1 MTAPHNLTRE
11 IFGDSFCGLGK
22 KDYLCIDKFM
32 IGMKVLVRI
41 IFAVLFL
48 ATAAG
53 AAAQTK
59 NTRQTREE
67 YIYRYRRIAVDH
79 MERYGIP
86 ASITLA
92 QGILESDCGNSRLS
106 RSSNNHFGIK
116 CKKDWTGNRVYHDD
130 DEKGECFRSYETV
143 EESYEDHARFLDN
156 SPRYE
161 KLFSYPT
168 DDYRSWAH
176 GLKAAGYAT
185 APDYALRLIKIIE
198 ESKLYLFDR
207 PSGIE
212 QYDLSTRPIAA
223 EGKNPAERVPGGTP
237 GPGRI
242 DPDNFMVSVSDWSGY
257 PIYREGERYYTLPR
271 EGDTYEKIGATFRIS
286 ARNLRKFNDAAAG
299 VQPANGQ
306 KIFLGKKR
314 GGWGKA
320 TTKAERKRMTEQLAQ
335 TTRKTAQ
342 TQQAQKSKARP
353 AKSRTPKLHTV
364 EQGETLYSIAG
375 KYGLEWQRIARR
387 NKIDPRNPVIYIGQE
402 LHLR

>member
-1 MTAPHNLTRE
+1 MK
-11 IFGDSFCGLGK
+11 ILG
-22 KDYLCIDKFM
+22 
-32 IGMKVLVRI
+32 RI
-41 IFAVLFL
+41 IFSVIFL
-48 ATAAG
+48 AGVSVT
-53 AAAQTK
+53 AAQTK
-59 NTRQTREE
+59 VVRQTREE
-67 YIYRYRRIAVDH
+67 YIYRYRQIAVDH

-116 CKKDWTGNRVYHDD
+116 CKRDWTGDRVYHDD
-130 DEKGECFRSYETV
+130 DEKGECFRSYGTV

-168 DDYRSWAH
+168 DDYRNWAH

-198 ESKLYLFDR
+198 ESRLYLFDR

-212 QYDLSTRPIAA
+212 QYDLATRPLTA
-223 EGKNPAERVPGGTP
+223 GGTNPARGAADRAPKPGQ
-237 GPGRI
+237 I
-242 DPDNFMVSVSDWSGY
+242 DPDNFVVSISDWSGY

-271 EGDTYEKIGATFRIS
+271 GGDTYETIGATFRIS
-286 ARNLRKFNDAAAG
+286 ARNLRKFNLAAAG
-299 VQPANGQ
+299 AQPAGGQ
-306 KIFLGKKR
+306 KVFLGRKR

-320 TTKAERKRMTEQLAQ
+320 TTKAERKRMREQLAQ
-335 TTRKTAQ
+335 TTQQTRKAG
-342 TQQAQKSKARP
+342 ARP
-353 AKSRTPKLHTV
+353 TKGKTPRLHTV

-375 KYGLEWQRIARR
+375 KYGMEWQRIARR
-387 NKIDPRNPVIYIGQE
+387 NKIDPRNPTIYIGQE
-402 LHLR
+402 LRLK

>member
-1 MTAPHNLTRE
+1 
-11 IFGDSFCGLGK
+11 
-22 KDYLCIDKFM
+22 
-32 IGMKVLVRI
+32 MKILVRI
-41 IFAVLFL
+41 LFWMIL
-48 ATAAG
+48 VATAVT

-59 NTRQTREE
+59 EGRQTREE
-67 YIYRYRRIAVDH
+67 YIFRYRQIAVDH

-116 CKKDWTGNRVYHDD
+116 CKRDWTGDRVYHDD
-130 DEKGECFRSYETV
+130 DEKGECFRSYATV

-161 KLFSYPT
+161 KLFSYAT

-207 PSGIE
+207 PSGVE
-212 QYDLSTRPIAA
+212 QYDLATRPITT
-223 EGKNPAERVPGGTP
+223 EGTNPAGRLPGGAPKP
-237 GPGRI
+237 GQI
-242 DPDNFMVSVSDWSGY
+242 DPDNFMVSISDWSGY

-286 ARNLRKFNDAAAG
+286 ARNMRKFNEASTG
-299 VQPANGQ
+299 TQPAAGQ

-320 TTKAERKRMTEQLAQ
+320 TTKAERKRMAEQLKQ
-335 TTRKTAQ
+335 TAPK
-342 TQQAQKSKARP
+342 TQQGQQGQKEQTGQKGQKSKARP
-353 AKSRTPKLHTV
+353 AKGGTPKLHAV
-364 EQGETLYSIAG
+364 EQGETLHSIAK
-375 KYGLEWQRIARR
+375 KYGLDWQRIARR
-387 NKIDPRNPVIYIGQE
+387 NKIDPRDPVIYIGQE